1 MMSENTAF
9 SKLFESTKIGS
20 MHLKNRI
27 IMPAMSTTLANKEG
41 LVTDAMKGYYEA
53 RARGGVGMVIVENAS
68 VDFPQG
74 RHRLL
79 GLAIDGERT
88 LPGLSD
94 LARLIQKHGARAA
107 VQLHHAGRVTKSQ
120 VTGLQPV
127 GPSPLAAPGGEM
139 PRELTL
145 EEIRSIVGHFS
156 KAARLARKAGFEGI
170 EIHGAHNYL
179 IAQFLSPFSNKRRD
193 EYGGTVKNR
202 ARLLLEVIEA
212 VRREVGQHFP
222 VWCRINAIE
231 LGVEDGLPLAEALE
245 IARMVDASSADAIS
259 VSAMGYKEFVSTHV
273 PESLGAFIPYIEAV
287 KKVFRKPVIGVGRI
301 TPEMGEEAL
310 REKRLDLVAMG
321 RKLIADPELPNKVAS
336 GRLEEI
342 RPCINCYVCQDVR
355 YEGGSICCS
364 VNAAVGHETTY
375 ALQPAKTPKNIV
387 VVGGGPAGM
396 ETARVAAARGHRVK
410 LYEKEGSLG
419 GQLLWASVPPHK
431 EELAK
436 LRDYLIRQLRNL
448 GVQVECG
455 REVTPEFVVNTRA
468 DAVVIAAGIA
478 ATVPVIPGM
487 KDGNVYLAQQVLS
500 GEVEVPDRAVVVGGG
515 MVGLE
520 TAEFLLERGKK
531 VTIVEMLPELAT
543 NMRATPKKKLLD
555 RLSKKSIDIFT
566 EAKCERVT
574 SEGLTL
580 ADRDGKTRT
589 IKADA
594 IVFSTGAVS
603 NNGLWSALK
612 GRVSDLYS
620 AGDSMEPRGIMEAMD
635 DAMRIAIGIS

>member
-1 MMSENTAF
+1 MISGNTVFSE
-9 SKLFESTKIGS
+9 LFKATKIGS
-20 MHLKNRI
+20 MPLKNRI
-27 IMPAMSTTLANKEG
+27 IMPAMSTTLANTEG
-41 LVTDAMKGYYEA
+41 LVTEAMKGYYEA

-94 LARLIQKHGARAA
+94 LARLIKKQGARAA
-107 VQLHHAGRVTKSQ
+107 IQLHHAGRVTKSQ
-120 VTGLQPV
+120 VTGVQPV
-127 GPSPLAAPGGEM
+127 GPSPIAAPGGEI
-139 PRELTL
+139 PRELTP
-145 EEIRSIVGHFS
+145 EEIRSILGHFT
-156 KAARLARKAGFEGI
+156 KAARLAKRAGFEAI

-179 IAQFLSPFSNKRRD
+179 IAQFLSPMINKRHD
-193 EYGGTVKNR
+193 GYGGSLKNR

-212 VRREVGQHFP
+212 VRSEVGQHFP

-231 LGVEDGLPLAEALE
+231 LGAEGGLSLKEALE
-245 IARMVDASSADAIS
+245 IAKRVDASSSEAIS
-259 VSAMGYKEFVSTHV
+259 ISAFGYKDFASTHI
-273 PESLGAFIPYIEAV
+273 PESFGAFIPYIEAV

-301 TPEMGEEAL
+301 TPEMGEGAL
-310 REKRLDLVAMG
+310 REKKLDLVAMG
-321 RKLIADPELPNKVAS
+321 RALIADPELPNKVAS

-355 YEGGSICCS
+355 YGGGSICCS

-375 ALQPAKTPKNIV
+375 ALHPAKTPKNIV
-387 VVGGGPAGM
+387 VIGGGPAGM
-396 ETARVAAARGHRVK
+396 EAARVAAARGHRVK
-410 LYEKEGSLG
+410 LYEKGRSLG

-436 LRDYLIRQLRNL
+436 LRDYLMGQLGNL

-455 REVTPEFVVNTRA
+455 REVTPEFVVNA
-468 DAVVIAAGIA
+468 QPDAVVIATGIS
-478 ATVPVIPGM
+478 ATVPAIPGV
-487 KDGNVYLAQQVLS
+487 KDGNVYLAQQILS

-531 VTIVEMLPELAT
+531 VTIVEMLPELAA

-574 SEGLTL
+574 SEGLTI
-580 ADRDGKTRT
+580 ADRSGKTRM
-589 IKADA
+589 IKANA

-603 NNGLWSALK
+603 NNGLWNALE
-612 GRVSDLYS
+612 GRISGLHS
-620 AGDSMEPRGIMEAMD
+620 AGDSMEPRGIMEAIG
-635 DAMRIAIGIS
+635 DAMRIATGIS